1 MKMIHPLAC
10 AALAT
15 ALLVAVPAFAQT
27 SSTMTGMNC
36 SEASMKAANDSMMQ
50 MTDAGKKMGVMKE
63 MDMAKDMMAKKDE
76 KGCSAQLEK
85 AMGMMTSMDMKPGT
99 DMKDMGMKSGMAMKM
114 MAPDPTDSASTKGY
128 KAAMMKAM
136 DGMPMMKFT
145 GDADLDFMIHM
156 RPHHQL
162 AVDMAKVDLANG
174 KDAEVKKLAQ
184 DIITAQ
190 EKEIAMID
198 AWLKAKGQ

>member
-1 MKMIHPLAC
+1 MRMIRPLIC
-10 AALAT
+10 VALST
-15 ALLVAVPAFAQT
+15 ALLGAVPAFAQT
-27 SSTMTGMNC
+27 SGTMAGMTC
-36 SEASMKAANDSMMQ
+36 SEASMKAANDSMMT
-50 MTDAGKKMGVMKE
+50 MTDAGKKMAVMKE
-63 MDMAKDMMAKKDE
+63 MDIAKDMMAKKDE
-76 KGCSAQLEK
+76 KGCSAQLHK
-85 AMGMMTSMDMKPGT
+85 AMGMMTNMDMKRM
-99 DMKDMGMKSGMAMKM
+99 DMKGMEMKSGMDMKM
-114 MAPDPTDSASTKGY
+114 MAPDPSDSASTKGY
-128 KAAMMKAM
+128 KAAMMKMM

-190 EKEIAMID
+190 EKEIAVID
-198 AWLKAKGQ
+198 AWLKAKGR